1 MIFFDIDGT
10 LIDHASASA
19 AASVRLY
26 DHFAG
31 EIPFS
36 RDEFPAIWEAALMKH
51 FNRFCRGEISVWEQR
66 RARIRDVF
74 ANPELNDD
82 GALARYWIFIKHY
95 EALTRPYADAALALK
110 QLAGKPLGII
120 SNGVREQQIGKLE
133 RAGLL
138 HHFSVMVFSEDVGL
152 GKPAPAIFLEAC
164 RRAGEN
170 PADCIHVGDD
180 ITCDIEGGAAAGIT
194 PIWLDR
200 AGTASQV
207 NCARISTLGELQSV
221 LNQDLS
227 ARPKA
232 LTTQDTEEY
241 RGRRAQ
247 RMNPLCTSVPSV
259 VNAFYRKD

>member
-19 AASVRLY
+19 AASVRLHE
-26 DHFAG
+26 HFSS

-36 RDEFPAIWEAALMKH
+36 CDEFPVIWETALMKH

-74 ANPELNDD
+74 ANPELSDD
-82 GALARYWIFIKHY
+82 EALDRYWIFIKHY
-95 EALTRPYADAALALK
+95 EALTQPYADAAPALK
-110 QLAGKPLGII
+110 QLAGKRLGIV

-164 RRAGEN
+164 RRAGDD
-170 PADCIHVGDD
+170 PADCIHISDD
-180 ITCDIEGGAAAGIT
+180 TTCDIEGSQAVGIT
-194 PIWLDR
+194 PVWLDR
-200 AGTASQV
+200 AGASSQV
-207 NCARISTLGELQSV
+207 DSTRISTLSELEAALNRDLCYAEGE
-221 LNQDLS
+221 
-227 ARPKA
+227 KH
-232 LTTQDTEEY
+232 
-241 RGRRAQ
+241 
-247 RMNPLCTSVPSV
+247 
-259 VNAFYRKD
+259 